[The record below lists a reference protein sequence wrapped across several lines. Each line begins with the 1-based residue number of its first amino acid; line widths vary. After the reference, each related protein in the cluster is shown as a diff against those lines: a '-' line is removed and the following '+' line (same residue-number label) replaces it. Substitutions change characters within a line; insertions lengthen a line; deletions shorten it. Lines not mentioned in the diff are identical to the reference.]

1 MAAAA
6 RLDLGFLIRREH
18 ILVVAQQLALEAALV
33 QVQNTAGLGREVR
46 GPREDPRMV
55 PPRLLM
61 ASSASQRPS
70 VVVETASTSPLPMTS
85 VRNS

>member
-18 ILVVAQQLALEAALV
+18 VLVVAQQLALEAALDRSR
-33 QVQNTAGLGREVR
+33 TRLALAAKSGAR
-46 GPREDPRMV
+46 GKIQEWYRHG
-55 PPRLLM
+55 LM

-70 VVVETASTSPLPMTS
+70 VVVETASTNPLPMTS